1 MSVTT
6 KTSPSEVLLSH
17 LQQNINSFAGVAEL
31 RAAALESFSKLGLP
45 SVKDEDY
52 RKTPITKAIEGFTF
66 EVVKSTAINPT
77 DFTIS
82 ELEGYPVVFIDG
94 EFSAAHSVLPK
105 TVQVLP
111 IQEALQSHP
120 AIISK
125 HLGAYADYKKDSF
138 VALNTA
144 GWTSGLFVHVPE
156 NIVLDKP
163 IIVYNIIRNA
173 GIHLQRNLIVVEKNS
188 ELTIVEKTVSSDGCF
203 FNSVT
208 EGAVD
213 ENSGL
218 NYYTVQNND
227 GNHIEFNHKQLVQ
240 KNSSRIHAYTFTL
253 GGKLVR
259 NNLNLILDG
268 SNCDSYMNGVY
279 LLKGDSICDNHTIAD
294 HTQPHSQSNE
304 LYKGAL
310 EGKSKAI
317 FNGRIYVRP
326 QAQKTNAFQS
336 NRNILL
342 SEDST
347 IHTKPQLEIWADDV
361 KCSHGC
367 TSGQL
372 DEEALFYLRTRG
384 LGKDTAKAMLLYA
397 FIGEVIDRIK
407 IPALRSY
414 VDHLVSDRLHKNF

>member
-1 MSVTT
+1 M
-6 KTSPSEVLLSH
+6 
-17 LQQNINSFAGVAEL
+17 
-31 RAAALESFSKLGLP
+31 
-45 SVKDEDY
+45 
-52 RKTPITKAIEGFTF
+52 
-66 EVVKSTAINPT
+66 
-77 DFTIS
+77 
-82 ELEGYPVVFIDG
+82 
-94 EFSAAHSVLPK
+94 
-105 TVQVLP
+105 
-111 IQEALQSHP
+111 
-120 AIISK
+120 
-125 HLGAYADYKKDSF
+125 
-138 VALNTA
+138 
-144 GWTSGLFVHVPE
+144 
-156 NIVLDKP
+156 
-163 IIVYNIIRNA
+163 
-173 GIHLQRNLIVVEKNS
+173 IVVEKNS
-188 ELTIVEKTVSSDGCF
+188 EVTIIEKTVSTDGCF

-208 EGAVD
+208 EGTVD
-213 ENSGL
+213 ENSVL
-218 NYYTVQNND
+218 NYYMIQNNES
-227 GNHIEFNHKQLVQ
+227 NHIEFNHKQFVQ
-240 KNSSRIHAYTFTL
+240 KNSSRVNAYTFTL
-253 GGKLVR
+253 GGKLIR

-268 SNCDSYMNGVY
+268 SNCDSHMNGVY

-342 SEDST
+342 SEDAT

-384 LGKDTAKAMLLYA
+384 LGKDTAKAMLLFA

-407 IPALRSY
+407 IPALRNY
-414 VDHLVSDRLHKNF
+414 VDQLVSDRLHKNF

>member
-6 KTSPSEVLLSH
+6 KTPPSEVLLSH
-17 LQQNINSFAGVAEL
+17 LQQNINSFAGVTEL

-45 SVKDEDY
+45 THKDEEF
-52 RKTPITKAIEGFTF
+52 RKTPITKAIEGFAF
-66 EVVKSTAINPT
+66 EPLDSSKINPT
-77 DFTIS
+77 GFAIPD
-82 ELEGYPVVFIDG
+82 LEGYPVVFIDG
-94 EFSAAHSVLPK
+94 EFSASHSVLP
-105 TVQVLP
+105 TAVQVQP

-120 AIISK
+120 AIITK
-125 HLGAYADYKKDSF
+125 HLGTYADYKKDSF

-144 GWTSGLFVHVPE
+144 GWTNGLFVYVPE

-163 IIVYNIIRNA
+163 IIVYNIIRNS

-188 ELTIVEKTVSSDGCF
+188 ELTIVEKTISSNGCF

-208 EGAVD
+208 EGSVD

-218 NYYTVQNND
+218 NYYTVQNNE

-240 KNSSRIHAYTFTL
+240 KNSSRVHAHTFTL

-310 EGKSKAI
+310 EGKSKAV

-414 VDHLVSDRLHKNF
+414 VDQLVSDRLHKNF